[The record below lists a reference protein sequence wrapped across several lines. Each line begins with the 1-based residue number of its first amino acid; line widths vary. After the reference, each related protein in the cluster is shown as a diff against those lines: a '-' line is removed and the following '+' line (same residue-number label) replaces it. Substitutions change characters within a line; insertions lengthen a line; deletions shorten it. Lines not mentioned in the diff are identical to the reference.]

1 MKNTQDN
8 KRLAFNRIKSE
19 LDKVSD
25 EMLSIISKYKLE
37 VKKVLLDI
45 IKTAKQKITD
55 KDDYVKFIELSLQG
69 RLLGEAIQHLD
80 ATDENLTKIILIKDL
95 LLFL

>member
-19 LDKVSD
+19 LDKVRD
-25 EMLSIISKYKLE
+25 EMLNIISKYKLE
-37 VKKVLLDI
+37 DKSPLYV

-80 ATDENLTKIILIKDL
+80 ATDENLTKK
-95 LLFL
+95 

>member
-37 VKKVLLDI
+37 VKSPLDI

-80 ATDENLTKIILIKDL
+80 TTDENLTKK
-95 LLFL
+95 

>member
-19 LDKVSD
+19 LDKVRD
-25 EMLSIISKYKLE
+25 EMLNIISKYKLE
-37 VKKVLLDI
+37 DKSPLDV

-80 ATDENLTKIILIKDL
+80 ATDENLTKK
-95 LLFL
+95 